1 MWIILFAILLL
12 CLLVFINKKS
22 EGFTA
27 SHALDIYTILMDQK
41 TDSDEKIKKLL
52 ANIASV
58 NDKTM
63 EDIINAKP
71 EHVNNTRIIDFN
83 TFFHILKIMQGNEFD
98 QDEEKILEIKKLT
111 PFDDQF
117 DAVLNNTD
125 IVVKPVVKKGDPEPQ
140 PPTPLQK
147 LQDLVNEIIYP

>member
-63 EDIINAKP
+63 EDIIKSDALSNKEKILKIKQHLDSLIDKRNAKP

-83 TFFHILKIMQGNEFD
+83 TFFHIF
-98 QDEEKILEIKKLT
+98 
-111 PFDDQF
+111 
-117 DAVLNNTD
+117 
-125 IVVKPVVKKGDPEPQ
+125 
-140 PPTPLQK
+140 
-147 LQDLVNEIIYP
+147 